1 MSFIFHTSDGLPD
14 AVAMVLAQHPDRTIV
29 IINYAL
35 VELMSPSERLE
46 LLNALLAKTEGR
58 PPAGR
63 GLDELAA
70 PRRERSRRIDEN
82 NRYNELSTSEQTD
95 SRA

>member
-1 MSFIFHTSDGLPD
+1 MRITFHASDGLPD
-14 AVAMVLAQHPDRTIV
+14 TVALVVAQQSDRTIV
-29 IINYAL
+29 VLNYAL